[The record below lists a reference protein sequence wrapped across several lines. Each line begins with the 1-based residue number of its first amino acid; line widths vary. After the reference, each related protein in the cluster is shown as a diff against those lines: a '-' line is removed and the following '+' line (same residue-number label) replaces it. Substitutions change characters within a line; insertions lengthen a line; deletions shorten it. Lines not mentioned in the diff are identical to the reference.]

1 MLSNYYGIH
10 WSFFDIINMEI
21 YKLLR
26 MIQKMA
32 NNKLIKSEVEDYAKF
47 DIIRYAQVWEDAEI
61 LIEALDI
68 KPTDNVLSIASAGE
82 NALSLLIKDP
92 KNVYAID
99 LNENQIF
106 CTELKKI
113 AYKYLEYDECMELI
127 GVFDSERR
135 IDLYKTIE
143 KYLSKN
149 TQDYFENNINVIHRG
164 IIHCGKFENY
174 FHIFGQKVLPLIHSK
189 KVRQQLLE
197 KKTKEE
203 RYNFYNK
210 KWNNNRWKILFKI
223 FFSRAVMGKLGRDK
237 AFFRYVSVNVPEHIL
252 QRTRYAITELD
263 TSNNSYLYYIINSR
277 YDKVLPLAYR
287 EENFDI
293 IKKNIDKLQ
302 ILKESVETFINRE
315 DIDKV
320 DKYNLSDIFEYMSE
334 DDMVKI
340 VEKMLE
346 KSPKGSIIAYWNMLS
361 DKRASKFID
370 KIEYKQDLS
379 NDLLK
384 RDKAFFYSKFIVEE
398 VK

>member
-1 MLSNYYGIH
+1 
-10 WSFFDIINMEI
+10 
-21 YKLLR
+21 
-26 MIQKMA
+26 MA

-82 NALSLLIKDP
+82 NALSLLIKNP

-113 AYKYLEYDECMELI
+113 AYKYLDYDECMELI
-127 GVFDSERR
+127 GVFDSDRR

-263 TSNNSYLYYIINSR
+263 TSNNSYLHYIINSR